1 MKLKLN
7 VSCLPICS
15 VSLHVDCMQGARV
28 LVINCFHLNGKFLI
42 VMNLFFVEV
51 GGWVETFQDVNQC
64 LFGGGGGA
72 EHFIWSM
79 FWSTALHQAGIQ
91 LTLWLANSKKHLLS
105 LWSQRA
111 TTHITVWRLGAEL
124 YRIKSLIWQHA
135 RRESQLVKIRNC
147 NSATTML
154 EMIDPLTLN
163 QR

>member
-64 LFGGGGGA
+64 LFGGGGLRRVRGA
-72 EHFIWSM
+72 PHFIWSM
-79 FWSTALHQAGIQ
+79 F
-91 LTLWLANSKKHLLS
+91 
-105 LWSQRA
+105 
-111 TTHITVWRLGAEL
+111 
-124 YRIKSLIWQHA
+124 
-135 RRESQLVKIRNC
+135 
-147 NSATTML
+147 
-154 EMIDPLTLN
+154 
-163 QR
+163 

>member
-64 LFGGGGGA
+64 LFGSGGELNILSGPC
-72 EHFIWSM
+72 FD
-79 FWSTALHQAGIQ
+79 
-91 LTLWLANSKKHLLS
+91 LLPC
-105 LWSQRA
+105 
-111 TTHITVWRLGAEL
+111 IKLGF
-124 YRIKSLIWQHA
+124 
-135 RRESQLVKIRNC
+135 N
-147 NSATTML
+147 
-154 EMIDPLTLN
+154 
-163 QR
+163 